1 MNPPPDRAG
10 RRRLQAL
17 AGATVRGN
25 DGKTV
30 GRVRDV
36 YLHDAT
42 GDLAAITVM
51 PRQLSD
57 HSVLIPAAAIAA
69 LPELPE
75 HPEADAAAGG
85 PGRAPARRH
94 PDRAVGRPPP
104 AHPAR
109 HGACPAGG
117 DRGAAPR
124 GGIRPR
130 MGLLLLTHYY
140 AREFGAPQRRWSALI
155 GRFIAAGHRVA
166 VAAPVP
172 HYAAGR
178 PTRTQRRSHRVGA

>member
-51 PRQLSD
+51 PRQLSA

-75 HPEADAAAGG
+75 RPEDDAAAGADQVVRLLVDTPTATSG
-85 PGRAPARRH
+85 
-94 PDRAVGRPPP
+94 VRPPHTLHATP
-104 AHPAR
+104 QVLREAAAALRLGEGSAR
-109 HGACPAGG
+109 
-117 DRGAAPR
+117 
-124 GGIRPR
+124 
-130 MGLLLLTHYY
+130 
-140 AREFGAPQRRWSALI
+140 
-155 GRFIAAGHRVA
+155 V
-166 VAAPVP
+166 
-172 HYAAGR
+172 
-178 PTRTQRRSHRVGA
+178 